1 MVFPDRD
8 RTWEEIS
15 REKVDPRDVADQA
28 EDDAEE

>member
-15 REKVDPRDVADQA
+15 RPEVDPRDVADQA